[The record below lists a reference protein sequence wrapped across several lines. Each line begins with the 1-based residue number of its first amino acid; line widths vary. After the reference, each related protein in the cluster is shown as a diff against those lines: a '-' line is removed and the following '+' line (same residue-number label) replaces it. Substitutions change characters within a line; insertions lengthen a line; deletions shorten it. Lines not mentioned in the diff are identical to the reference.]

1 MKKLLLFAL
10 LGTLVLPAF
19 SQSVTVV
26 TPNGGENLTIGCPF
40 TIQWTT
46 STAVA
51 VKIELYRNDAFYM
64 TIVSQVPAGQV
75 NYTWTPTP
83 NAVTGNIY
91 KIKVTAL
98 TTNLPAV
105 FDISDNPFSIGNG
118 SLTVTSPNGGEVW
131 QAGSTHAITWTGTI
145 CGNVRIELWKG
156 GVYNSL
162 ITASAPSNASYSW
175 TILTAAT
182 VILDGNDF
190 KVKIL
195 SAPNASGATSVV
207 SDFSDANFT
216 ISPATPSPVITVNTP
231 NGGEN
236 WIIGCP
242 ATIQWTAS
250 IPVPVKVELFKDNA
264 FYMTIAGQVAASVNT
279 CTWIPPY
286 YTVAGSSFKV
296 KVTALTSAVPVSD
309 FSNNPFTISQ
319 GSITVT
325 SPNGGEIW
333 MIGSTYTIKW
343 ADNICEQ
350 VRIELWKG
358 GIFKS
363 LITAAT
369 PSTGTYQW
377 VIAATNTSI
386 IPGNDYKI
394 KIMSTTTVAGST
406 SSVYDFS
413 NANFTI
419 GYTPPVPVLTVLTPN
434 GGETWV
440 AGCPG
445 TITWS
450 STIPVP
456 VKIDLYKNDIYYL
469 TLSLQV
475 SANITS
481 ISWTPSATVPAGN
494 IYKVKVSAVTVSSS
508 SDFSDNNFAI
518 TSGSI
523 TVTSPNG
530 GEVWQIG
537 TTHPITWN
545 TNLCGNVRIELWK
558 GGVYNSL
565 ITPGATAGGPYLWTI
580 LSPTTAAGQGDDYKV
595 KVISLANSAGT
606 AIKYDFSDN
615 NFTIANG
622 NYAPITVISP
632 NGGEVLS
639 VGTTSIIRW
648 TDYIPQN
655 VTIELWKGGVFH
667 SIINQSAPSNGSCY
681 WAIPVNLPLGSDYKV
696 KIWAPG
702 SSAGSMVF
710 DFSDNN
716 FTIAGSKS
724 KTISNDP
731 KTSAFI
737 VIYPNPAKDK
747 IYVNLSA
754 GQLHPSIA
762 EIYSSSGVMMLTQ
775 GLPAYEADYTV
786 AVDITTLTNGVYLLV
801 LRQGENIL
809 YRSKLAVKQ

>member
-1 MKKLLLFAL
+1 MKKILLFAL
-10 LGTLVLPAF
+10 LGAFALPAL
-19 SQSVTVV
+19 SQSVTIV
-26 TPNGGENLTIGCPF
+26 TPNGGENLTIGCPY
-40 TIQWTT
+40 TIHWTT
-46 STAVA
+46 SSAVA
-51 VKIELYRNDAFYM
+51 VKIELYRNDLFYM
-64 TIVSQVPAGQV
+64 TISSQVPAGQV
-75 NYTWTPTP
+75 SYAWTPTP
-83 NAVTGNIY
+83 NAVAGNTY
-91 KIKVTAL
+91 KVKISAL
-98 TTNLPAV
+98 STNLPNV
-105 FDISDNPFSIGNG
+105 FDISDSTFAIGSG
-118 SLTVTSPNGGEVW
+118 SLTLTSPNGGEIW
-131 QAGSTHAITWTGTI
+131 QAGSTHAITWTGTF

-162 ITASAPSNASYSW
+162 ITASAPSNGNFSW
-175 TILTAAT
+175 TILTATT
-182 VILDGNDF
+182 VILAGNDF
-190 KVKIL
+190 KVKIIG
-195 SAPNASGATSVV
+195 SPNTSGTTSMV

-216 ISPATPSPVITVNTP
+216 ISPATPIPVIIVNTP

-236 WIIGCP
+236 WIKGCP
-242 ATIQWTAS
+242 ATIQWTTS
-250 IPVPVKVELFKDNA
+250 IPVPVKVELYKDNV
-264 FYMTIAGQVAASVNT
+264 FYMTIASQLASSVNT

-286 YTVAGSSFKV
+286 SLVDGTSFKV
-296 KVTALTSAVPVSD
+296 KVTALTSAVPVFD

-325 SPNGGEIW
+325 SPNGGEVW

-369 PSTGTYQW
+369 PSTGTYLW
-377 VIAATNTSI
+377 TIAATNTSV

-394 KIMSTTTVAGST
+394 KIMSTANATGTTSYI
-406 SSVYDFS
+406 YDFS

-419 GYTPPVPVLTVLTPN
+419 GYTPPTPVLTVLAPN

-445 TITWS
+445 TITWA

-469 TLSLQV
+469 TLSVQV
-475 SANITS
+475 PANTTTFT
-481 ISWTPSATVPAGN
+481 WTPSATVPAGN
-494 IYKVKVSAVTVSSS
+494 IYKIKVSALTVSSS
-508 SDFSDNNFAI
+508 YDFSNNNFAI
-518 TSGSI
+518 NSGSI
-523 TVTSPNG
+523 AITSPNG

-565 ITPGATAGGPYLWTI
+565 ITAGTPAGSPYLWTI
-580 LSPTTAAGQGDDYKV
+580 LSPATASGMGDDYKV
-595 KVISLANSAGT
+595 KVISLSNTAGT

-632 NGGEVLS
+632 NGGEILS
-639 VGTTSIIRW
+639 VGTTNIIRW

-655 VTIELWKGGVFH
+655 VTVELWKGGAFH
-667 SIINQSAPSNGSCY
+667 SMINQSAPSNGSCY
-681 WAIPVNLPLGSDYKV
+681 WAIPVNLPLGNDYKV

-702 SSAGSMVF
+702 SSTGGIVF

-716 FTIAGSKS
+716 FTISGSKS
-724 KTISNDP
+724 KAAANDP
-731 KTSAFI
+731 GVYGGYT
-737 VIYPNPAKDK
+737 IYPNPANDK
-747 IYVNLSA
+747 IYLNFPVD
-754 GQLHPSIA
+754 QPYPSIA
-762 EIYSSSGVMMLTQ
+762 EIYNTDGMLLRTQSLVGSGVNIDVNNI
-775 GLPAYEADYTV
+775 P
-786 AVDITTLTNGVYLLV
+786 NGIYLLV
-801 LRQGENIL
+801 LRQDKTIT
-809 YRSKLAVKQ
+809 YYTKVAVQH